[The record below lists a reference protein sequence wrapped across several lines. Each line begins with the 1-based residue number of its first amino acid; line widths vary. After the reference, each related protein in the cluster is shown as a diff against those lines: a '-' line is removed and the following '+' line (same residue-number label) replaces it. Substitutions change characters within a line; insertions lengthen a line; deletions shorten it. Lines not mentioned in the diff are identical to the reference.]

1 MSDMIEFEVITS
13 TEHNSQDEGEHFAN
27 TQVTGSNT
35 DHSARDSNEA
45 AEECHHLLQEQVVA
59 SNRGPH
65 SCGSASVNSQDA
77 DTRAGS
83 DWEHRETG
91 PVRRCRCSHCLPDL
105 NTVVLWRIR
114 LWMVVLLLFVVI
126 ATVIVL
132 SLVFCSVPH
141 DDEDD
146 KFDRESFTVPRYYSG
161 TLRLVNQN
169 FTAELLSLKSPQSQV
184 LSGQLEV
191 KLSDLFSSSPALGRY
206 FSAAGMSSF
215 SNGSVTASYWL
226 KFLMPQEHAQLV
238 RYTLSREMV
247 YSVLQQHLHDQ
258 EPRPWDPLYI
268 DPVSVDLKVGYST
281 LEAQ

>member
-1 MSDMIEFEVITS
+1 MSDMTEFEVITS
-13 TEHNSQDEGEHFAN
+13 TENNSQDVGEHSAN
-27 TQVTGSNT
+27 KQVTGSNT
-35 DHSARDSNEA
+35 NHSARDSKEA
-45 AEECHHLLQEQVVA
+45 AEEHHHLLQEQVVA

-65 SCGSASVNSQDA
+65 SHGSASVNSQE
-77 DTRAGS
+77 RAGS
-83 DWEHRETG
+83 NWEHRETR
-91 PVRRCRCSHCLPDL
+91 PVRRCRSSHCLPDL
-105 NTVVLWRIR
+105 NRVVFQRIR

-126 ATVIVL
+126 AVVIML

-169 FTAELLSLKSPQSQV
+169 FTAELLSLQSPQSQV
-184 LSGQLEV
+184 LSGQLKV
-191 KLSDLFSSSPALGRY
+191 KLSDLFNSSPALGRY

-215 SNGSVTASYWL
+215 SSNGSVTASYWL

-247 YSVLQQHLHDQ
+247 YSVLRQHLHDQ

-268 DPVSVDLKVGYST
+268 DPASLDLDVGDST